1 MRSAHLSAL
10 GDTTRRSGV
19 TPGPPTSLL
28 DPGGRSVA
36 VPEARGLTSPALLES
51 VDQWSLTIPETQI
64 PGGSRPANPPFVGVV
79 HGVWTL
85 HPRAVCRSQ
94 PAPARASSWTCVRT
108 GAEGLSGGNWI
119 IASVPPVRRG
129 CRCG

>member
-10 GDTTRRSGV
+10 GDTTRRSGA

-36 VPEARGLTSPALLES
+36 VPEARGLMSPALLES

-64 PGGSRPANPPFVGVV
+64 PGGSRPAESAVRRRCPRGLDPPPEGRM
-79 HGVWTL
+79 
-85 HPRAVCRSQ
+85 PQ
-94 PAPARASSWTCVRT
+94 PASARKGV
-108 GAEGLSGGNWI
+108 
-119 IASVPPVRRG
+119 
-129 CRCG
+129 

>member
-36 VPEARGLTSPALLES
+36 VPEARGLMSPALLES

-64 PGGSRPANPPFVGVV
+64 PGGSRPAESAVRRRARGVR
-79 HGVWTL
+79 TL
-85 HPRAVCRSQ
+85 HPRATCRSLT
-94 PAPARASSWTCVRT
+94 APARAAWTEHLRAD
-108 GAEGLSGGNWI
+108 G
-119 IASVPPVRRG
+119 RRG
-129 CRCG
+129 G

>member
-36 VPEARGLTSPALLES
+36 VPEARGLMSPALLES

-64 PGGSRPANPPFVGVV
+64 PGGSRPAESAVRRRCPRGLDPPPEGRM
-79 HGVWTL
+79 
-85 HPRAVCRSQ
+85 PQ
-94 PAPARASSWTCVRT
+94 PVPAREGGPT
-108 GAEGLSGGNWI
+108 GSLRAD
-119 IASVPPVRRG
+119 RR
-129 CRCG
+129 

>member
-19 TPGPPTSLL
+19 TLGPPTSLL

-36 VPEARGLTSPALLES
+36 VPEARGLMSPALLES

-64 PGGSRPANPPFVGVV
+64 PGGSRPAESAVRRRCPRGLDPPPEGRM
-79 HGVWTL
+79 
-85 HPRAVCRSQ
+85 PQ
-94 PAPARASSWTCVRT
+94 PASARKGV
-108 GAEGLSGGNWI
+108 
-119 IASVPPVRRG
+119 
-129 CRCG
+129 